1 MPLAYQRYNKTEHSS
16 VVGFRAR
23 ELSLHD
29 ISVNHKRIAETETMP
44 MTIVKMLNEI
54 LQKKIQTSTFQTSR
68 GKHTL
73 DHNHGDSRQ
82 QYQRYKYDLSSCS
95 HTSTL
100 SYGGGN
106 QISIS
111 TSSSTSDDAS
121 TIHTKSI

>member
-1 MPLAYQRYNKTEHSS
+1 M
-16 VVGFRAR
+16 
-23 ELSLHD
+23 SLHD

-54 LQKKIQTSTFQTSR
+54 LQKKIQTSTFQTGR
-68 GKHTL
+68 GTHWTTIMGAADNNINGINMTSQAVL
-73 DHNHGDSRQ
+73 T
-82 QYQRYKYDLSSCS
+82 YK
-95 HTSTL
+95 L
-100 SYGGGN
+100 SYGRGN